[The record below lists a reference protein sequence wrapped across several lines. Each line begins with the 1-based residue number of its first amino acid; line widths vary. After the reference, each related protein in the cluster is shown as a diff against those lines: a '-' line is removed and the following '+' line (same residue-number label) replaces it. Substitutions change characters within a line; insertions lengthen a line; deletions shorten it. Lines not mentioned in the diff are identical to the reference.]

1 MIMAGILINV
11 AAIAMLPFAASLAV
25 VAVAAVVLGVANG
38 PLDIALFT
46 LRQRRT
52 DPAWFGRA
60 FAVSMSLNYAG
71 TPIGSG
77 FAGPLVA
84 WSLDAALWFAVI
96 VSLMSALFLLLW
108 VPSRVD
114 DATVPL
120 S

>member
-1 MIMAGILINV
+1 
-11 AAIAMLPFAASLAV
+11 
-25 VAVAAVVLGVANG
+25 VLGAANG

-71 TPIGSG
+71 SPIGSG
-77 FAGPLVA
+77 LAGPLVA

-96 VSLMSALFLLLW
+96 VSLVAALFPLLW
-108 VPSRVD
+108 VPARDEGAAVSASGRK
-114 DATVPL
+114 